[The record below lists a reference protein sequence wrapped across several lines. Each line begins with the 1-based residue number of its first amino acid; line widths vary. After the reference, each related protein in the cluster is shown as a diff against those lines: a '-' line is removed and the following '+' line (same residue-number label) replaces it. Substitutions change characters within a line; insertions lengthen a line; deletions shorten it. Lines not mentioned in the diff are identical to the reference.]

1 MQLASEIM
9 ESATLRPHREMHEL
23 DARYQ
28 RLGMEEMTPLLRTDT
43 EFTEIAEYL
52 LKSTGK
58 SHKVTYMVHDIFR
71 IQRKGE
77 AERFTYSYF
86 QRSQAHERRLLWH
99 GSRTTNFAGILSQGL
114 RIAPP
119 EAPATGYMFGKGIYF
134 ADMAS
139 KSANYCSSGNSD
151 GVGLLLLCEV
161 EVGNP
166 PLNRTNADYEAA
178 KACEDGSHISTLGQ
192 GRVGPQAWKDAEC
205 VHPNLK
211 GVIMPDFS
219 SQGPGDTNTPGAY
232 LK

>member
-9 ESATLRPHREMHEL
+9 DSATFRPHREIHEL

-28 RLGMEEMTPLLRTDT
+28 RLGLEEMTPLSPKAT
-43 EFTEIAEYL
+43 EHTEIAEYL
-52 LKSTGK
+52 RKSTGQ
-58 SHKVTYMVHDIFR
+58 SHNITYLIRDIFR
-71 IQRKGE
+71 IERKGE
-77 AERFTYSYF
+77 AERFTYSYL
-86 QRSQAHERRLLWH
+86 QRSEAHERRLLWH

-119 EAPATGYMFGKGIYF
+119 QAPATGYMFGKGIYF
-134 ADMAS
+134 ADMGS
-139 KSANYCSSGNSD
+139 KSANYCSSVNSD

-178 KACEDGSHISTLGQ
+178 RACELGSYISTLGQ
-192 GRVGPQAWKDAEC
+192 GRVGPQAWKDAGC
-205 VHPNLK
+205 VHPSLK
-211 GVIMPDFS
+211 GALMPDFS
-219 SQGPGDTNTPGAY
+219 SQGPGQTNTPGAY